1 MSADELRAP
10 PREAHLAS
18 TGPGGAP
25 ALSLPL
31 RLQPARASALGWS
44 SDLFA
49 LTLLIGNA
57 SLRQDGALVAR
68 RAGPVVAVCAEYER
82 PLTSLS
88 PPSLAAHSLARARL
102 QGMPTFRLPGGWLR
116 APLRL
121 ERTHRR
127 AQGAARRDESVLR
140 AGRFLEELDA
150 AWRRRLGAALA
161 VAWPVYAPEH
171 PSGPPLDAVGGTP
184 LPELTLR

>member
-10 PREAHLAS
+10 LRETHPAS
-18 TGPGGAP
+18 TDHEGAP

-57 SLRQDGALVAR
+57 SVRQDGALVAR
-68 RAGPVVAVCAEYER
+68 RSGPVVAVCAEYER

-88 PPSLAAHSLARARL
+88 PPSLASHSLVRARL

-127 AQGAARRDESVLR
+127 ARCVARRDESVSR
-140 AGRFLEELDA
+140 ASRFLEELDA
-150 AWRRRLGAALA
+150 AWRQRLGATLA

-171 PSGPPLDAVGGTP
+171 AGGPLLDAAGGAP